1 MATDDLEVL
10 DRAQIPSF
18 LRDPFGILRRRWSW
32 MLLALTVGVLSTT
45 AFVTLMKLRYVASA
59 TILVT
64 GQQIPEDFV
73 RSTIE
78 EDPLARIN
86 AMLGAILSRQALAT
100 LVEKY
105 DLYPELRKRE
115 TVGGVVVLTRDDIT
129 IEEKKSIGRRNR
141 GETAQ
146 LYTVSF
152 EADRA
157 AVAAAVAND
166 LARQITDEHIKSRTR
181 QAAVTADFLV
191 GELERSEAQ
200 LREQNQEIREFKE
213 RHRGELPGEL
223 AANLSKM
230 DRLQLQRQ
238 SLSLQIA
245 EAETRLATLA
255 TTSSGAAAPDVAS
268 PDAPL
273 FVLEQELA
281 KELTSRTDRHPDVIA
296 LRRRIAALEKDVEKD
311 AGLAVAGN
319 PEPPPSRLSLLEA
332 SQRTIAEL
340 KAQLA
345 ETESSQR
352 LLDAR
357 VASTPAR
364 QEVLIALEERESVL
378 REKYLEFLRKV
389 QDAKLAQS
397 LELAQHGERF
407 SVVDPAVEPTR
418 PVRKRGRY
426 AALGGMASLALAF
439 GIGILLEIRDP
450 VLVSAD
456 QLEQVSELPVLGSV
470 SRI

>member
-1 MATDDLEVL
+1 
-10 DRAQIPSF
+10 
-18 LRDPFGILRRRWSW
+18 
-32 MLLALTVGVLSTT
+32 
-45 AFVTLMKLRYVASA
+45 
-59 TILVT
+59 
-64 GQQIPEDFV
+64 
-73 RSTIE
+73 
-78 EDPLARIN
+78 
-86 AMLGAILSRQALAT
+86 LAT
-100 LVEKY
+100 L
-105 DLYPELRKRE
+105 
-115 TVGGVVVLTRDDIT
+115 
-129 IEEKKSIGRRNR
+129 
-141 GETAQ
+141 
-146 LYTVSF
+146 
-152 EADRA
+152 
-157 AVAAAVAND
+157 
-166 LARQITDEHIKSRTR
+166 
-181 QAAVTADFLV
+181 
-191 GELERSEAQ
+191 
-200 LREQNQEIREFKE
+200 
-213 RHRGELPGEL
+213 
-223 AANLSKM
+223 
-230 DRLQLQRQ
+230 
-238 SLSLQIA
+238 
-245 EAETRLATLA
+245 
-255 TTSSGAAAPDVAS
+255 TTGSSAAAAPDVAS
-268 PDAPL
+268 PDASL
-273 FVLEQELA
+273 LVLEQELA
-281 KELTSRTDRHPDVIA
+281 KQLSSRTDRHPDVIA

-357 VASTPAR
+357 VAGTPAR

-418 PVRKRGRY
+418 PVRRRRRY
-426 AALGGMASLALAF
+426 AAL

-456 QLEQVSELPVLGSV
+456 QLELVSELPVLGSV

>member
-10 DRAQIPSF
+10 DQPQLPIF
-18 LRDPFGILRRRWSW
+18 LRDPFGILRRRWPW

-45 AFVTLMKLRYVASA
+45 AFVALMKSRYVASA

-86 AMLGAILSRQALAT
+86 AMLGAILSRQALAA

-115 TVGGVVVLTRDDIT
+115 TLGDVVVLTRDDIT
-129 IEEKKSIGRRNR
+129 IEETESIGRRDR
-141 GETAQ
+141 RETAQ

-157 AVAAAVAND
+157 AAAAAVAND

-191 GELERSEAQ
+191 QELERSEAQ
-200 LREQNQEIREFKE
+200 LREQNQKIREFKE
-213 RHRGELPGEL
+213 RHRGELPSEL

-255 TTSSGAAAPDVAS
+255 TRSSAAAAPDFAS
-268 PDAPL
+268 PDASL
-273 FVLEQELA
+273 FMLEQELA
-281 KELTSRTDRHPDVIA
+281 KQLTSRTNSHPDVIT

-345 ETESSQR
+345 ETESSQQ

-357 VASTPAR
+357 VAGTPAR

-418 PVRKRGRY
+418 PVRKRRRH
-426 AALGGMASLALAF
+426 AALGGMASLALAL

-456 QLEQVSELPVLGSV
+456 QLELVSELPVLGSV